1 MRKSKTNKKPSNNS
15 QVIEQAIFEAWFDNA
30 SGLIRPPSID
40 AKDTGELFQA
50 ILSELTAN
58 VTGTDT
64 DQDVCE
70 VLTSLGALMNDL
82 ERGRAAISK
91 LGEVS

>member
-1 MRKSKTNKKPSNNS
+1 MRKSKTTRSRVTTS
-15 QVIEQAIFEAWFDNA
+15 QVIEQAIFGAWFDNA

-58 VTGTDT
+58 VTSTDT
-64 DQDVCE
+64 DQDVCSFD
-70 VLTSLGALMNDL
+70 VARRT
-82 ERGRAAISK
+82 
-91 LGEVS
+91 

>member
-1 MRKSKTNKKPSNNS
+1 MRKSKPNKTKDNS
-15 QVIEQAIFEAWFDNA
+15 HVIEQVTFEAWFGTE
-30 SGLIRPPSID
+30 SGLTRPPSID
-40 AKDTGELFQA
+40 PKDTGELFQA

-70 VLTSLGALMNDL
+70 VLTSLGALTNDL
-82 ERGRAAISK
+82 ERVRAALSN
-91 LGEVS
+91 LGEPS